1 MIKRLAVAL
10 HLIPKTMKGKDFFK
24 RLFLGTLVQFPV
36 EITEDMADYYNPEP
50 ISALSPV
57 PDHKIIYVT
66 AKLTT

>member
-1 MIKRLAVAL
+1 
-10 HLIPKTMKGKDFFK
+10 MKGKEFFK

-36 EITEDMADYYNPEP
+36 EITEDMAKYNNPEP

-57 PDHKIIYVT
+57 PDHKVIYAT